1 MPTKQ
6 SSMRK
11 LPTQKRSKE
20 RVEKIIS
27 TTLEYM
33 AEEGVDS
40 LTCAKVA
47 ERANLPSAT
56 IYQFFPNKESIL
68 EVVAERWLAANMET
82 LEHTDPRQGQFANWQ
97 QWLEAAI
104 DGDYA
109 TYQNQQAL
117 LALTSV
123 MSVTPHLKD
132 IERKHDAIIKARIAE
147 GIGYFFSQLDQSTI
161 LLLAEMTMSVSHAT
175 LLKAAEADETQSL
188 WYKNNLK
195 FMLLGLYAKYAY

>member
-1 MPTKQ
+1 MPIKQ
-6 SSMRK
+6 SSMRR

-20 RVEKIIS
+20 RVEKIIA

-33 AEEGVDS
+33 AEEGIDS

-47 ERANLPSAT
+47 ERAELPIAT

-68 EVVAERWLAANMET
+68 EVIAERWLTANMET
-82 LEHTDPRQGQFANWQ
+82 LEVTDPSKTHFANWQ

-104 DGDYA
+104 EEDYA
-109 TYQNQQAL
+109 TYQNQRAL

-123 MSVTPHLKD
+123 MSITPHLKEL
-132 IERKHDAIIKARIAE
+132 ERKHDALIKARIT
-147 GIGYFFSQLDQSTI
+147 GSIGYFFSQLDQKT
-161 LLLAEMTMSVSHAT
+161 LMLLAETTMSVSHAT
-175 LLKAAEADETQSL
+175 LLKAAGADEEQSL
-188 WYKNNLK
+188 WRKNNLK